1 MPIDYSRIGIRI
13 KRYRLDKHLTQ
24 EQLSD
29 LIHTSTAMITAIER
43 GVKAPSIETLV
54 NIANTLE
61 VSADDILIDALVCS
75 QSAVGNEVQEILLD
89 CNAKEKEI
97 LIRALTFLKAVL
109 SEVGV

>member
-1 MPIDYSRIGIRI
+1 MPIDYNRVGIRI

-24 EQLSD
+24 EQLGE
-29 LIHTSTAMITAIER
+29 LIHSSAATITAIER
-43 GVKAPSIETLV
+43 GVKAPSIETLI

-61 VSADDILIDALVCS
+61 VSADDILIDVLTHP

-97 LIRALTFLKAVL
+97 IIRALTFFKAML